1 MESQPI
7 QYLCEIFQG
16 DNLSALLFILCVNP
30 FSYLLNKLPGYGI
43 GKNGNRSQNILHLFF
58 VDYLKLFITNMNQM
72 KLLLLDQVTQFSNDI
87 GMKFGELNAHIWQ
100 YREER

>member
-1 MESQPI
+1 
-7 QYLCEIFQG
+7 
-16 DNLSALLFILCVNP
+16 
-30 FSYLLNKLPGYGI
+30 
-43 GKNGNRSQNILHLFF
+43 
-58 VDYLKLFITNMNQM
+58 MNQM